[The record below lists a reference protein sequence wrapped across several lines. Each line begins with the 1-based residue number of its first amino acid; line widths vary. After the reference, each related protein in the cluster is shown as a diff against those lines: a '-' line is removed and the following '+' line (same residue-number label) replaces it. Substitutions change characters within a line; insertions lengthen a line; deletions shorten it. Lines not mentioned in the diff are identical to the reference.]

1 MFGLGMPELVV
12 ILGIAFLV
20 FGGKKLPEL
29 GAGLGRGISS
39 FKKGLREADQEV
51 AAPKQ
56 QLAEA
61 EVAVPKLQS
70 TEAELLALRQ
80 QLAEAKKEIEEV
92 KGSSKVVSA

>member
-1 MFGLGMPELVV
+1 MPELMV
-12 ILGIAFLV
+12 ILGIAFLL

-56 QLAEA
+56 LAE
-61 EVAVPKLQS
+61 V
-70 TEAELLALRQ
+70 
-80 QLAEAKKEIEEV
+80 KKEIVEIKEPG
-92 KGSSKVVSA
+92 KSVSA